1 MDSFAYLPAVR
12 VAGDLEASQGVSRVR
27 QMPLSTRSACRR
39 HRWTPA
45 ACGTQPP
52 RVSPDHKAP
61 QVHREPK
68 ASKASRV
75 GKVNGA

>member
-1 MDSFAYLPAVR
+1 MDSFALSPAVR
-12 VAGDLEASQGVSRVR
+12 VAGDLG
-27 QMPLSTRSACRR
+27 PLGESPESDKCHCPLGGCAAR

-45 ACGTQPP
+45 ACGTQTP